1 MVTRQAASLLRTRDP
16 ILDDADV
23 GRTFVR
29 AVPPRERRVVGPAV
43 ADKFQW
49 QGAFVRVRV
58 NRAERRLKLSFQSR
72 LES

>member
-1 MVTRQAASLLRTRDP
+1 LVTRQAASLLRTRDP

-29 AVPPRERRVVGPAV
+29 AVPPREPRVVGPAV

-49 QGAFVRVRV
+49 QGAFVRC
-58 NRAERRLKLSFQSR
+58 AG
-72 LES
+72 

>member
-29 AVPPRERRVVGPAV
+29 AVPPREPRVVGPAV

-49 QGAFVRVRV
+49 QGAFVRC
-58 NRAERRLKLSFQSR
+58 AG
-72 LES
+72 